1 MNTMITGT
9 VRLLAAM
16 LAAAPLAP
24 ALAEEAEEAPRTA
37 FKVCADPAS
46 PPTSTR
52 EGTGYENKIAEL
64 FAKELGLPVEYTWFP
79 QRIGF
84 IRNTLRDN
92 NNPEGVYKCDIVM
105 GVPSNFELSA
115 TTKPYY
121 RSTWAMVYVKGRGLD
136 EVKKPEDLAKLPEE
150 VKKTLRIGLFDRSPV
165 AEWVAR
171 NDLMDYMR
179 PYQMMTGDARDYPGR
194 IIEEDL
200 VQDKI
205 NVTFVWGPIAGYF
218 AKQVKDHEV
227 VVLPM
232 QPEPGLKFDYAIA
245 MGVRFG
251 EKAWKDQINQ
261 LIDAKQQEINAILT
275 EYGVPL
281 LPLEQAGEEGEGDD
295 D

>member
-1 MNTMITGT
+1 MNEIKSVPACLAGA
-9 VRLLAAM
+9 LAAV
-16 LAAAPLAP
+16 LTLGVQ
-24 ALAEEAEEAPRTA
+24 AEEAPEAPRTA
-37 FKVCADPAS
+37 FKVCADPSS
-46 PPTSTR
+46 PPTSVKD
-52 EGTGYENKIAEL
+52 GSGYENKIAEL

-84 IRNTLRDN
+84 IRNTLKDN
-92 NNPEGVYKCDIVM
+92 MNPEGVYDCDIVM

-115 TTKPYY
+115 TTRPYY

-136 EVKKPEDLAKLPEE
+136 EVKRAEDLANLPPE
-150 VKKTLRIGLFDRSPV
+150 VKKNLRIGLFDRSP
-165 AEWVAR
+165 ATEWVSK
-171 NDLMDYMR
+171 NGLMEYMR

-200 VQDKI
+200 VQDEI

-227 VVLPM
+227 VVIPM
-232 QPEPGLKFDYAIA
+232 PVDSGIKFDYEIA

-261 LIDAKQQEINAILT
+261 LIETKQAEIDAILT

-281 LPLEQAGEEGEGDD
+281 LPLQAKGPEEGGDD